1 MESYNNFESQIQQQL
16 ERAGI
21 LEPDIFSATGPQA
34 FPSQPAAPYGPPPG
48 LHGPEFPSQT
58 GGYAPRSYGYRPG
71 TEVLKG
77 FPPSFPQQAHEA
89 GRSVNIVLPNG
100 GTEAQSLL
108 MLSGKVEHLQN
119 KMQELTRGMQ
129 ELTRAVMR
137 SQEETRASLDSV
149 KDGLDNFISS
159 ITVAEQQPVETP
171 REAPGVAAQTA

>member
-1 MESYNNFESQIQQQL
+1 MEYNNFESQIQQQL

-21 LEPDIFSATGPQA
+21 LDPDIFSATGPQT
-34 FPSQPAAPYGPPPG
+34 FPSQPAGPHRPPPG
-48 LHGPEFPSQT
+48 FHGPEFPSQT
-58 GGYAPRSYGYRPG
+58 RGYAPRSYGHQPS

-108 MLSGKVEHLQN
+108 MLSGRVERL
-119 KMQELTRGMQ
+119 EREMQ

-137 SQEETRASLDSV
+137 FQEETRASLESV
-149 KDGLDNFISS
+149 KDGLDNFMSS